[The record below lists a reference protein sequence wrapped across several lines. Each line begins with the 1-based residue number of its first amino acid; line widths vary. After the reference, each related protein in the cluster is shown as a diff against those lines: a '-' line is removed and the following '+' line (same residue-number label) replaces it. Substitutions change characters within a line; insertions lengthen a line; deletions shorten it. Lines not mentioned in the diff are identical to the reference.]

1 MEIYYSTFDKFEIHL
16 FFFPKMSNYLFVKIL
31 YYYYGLL
38 QILVWDTRRAALM
51 QTIDL
56 HSDVIYSLSLNRDGS
71 RLATTS
77 RDKRLRIIDP
87 RSGKL
92 LQVRKF
98 SSEFFYCRFGLFSL
112 SIMMCSV
119 FFQYPSL
126 LVFIFGKW

>member
-1 MEIYYSTFDKFEIHL
+1 MKCFG
-16 FFFPKMSNYLFVKIL
+16 M
-31 YYYYGLL
+31 L

-71 RLATTS
+71 RLTTTS

-92 LQVRKF
+92 LQVG
-98 SSEFFYCRFGLFSL
+98 EFFEK
-112 SIMMCSV
+112 I
-119 FFQYPSL
+119 FFC
-126 LVFIFGKW
+126 IFNFFVDFFFFKLHCKVYTYDIVHQMFFRSSS